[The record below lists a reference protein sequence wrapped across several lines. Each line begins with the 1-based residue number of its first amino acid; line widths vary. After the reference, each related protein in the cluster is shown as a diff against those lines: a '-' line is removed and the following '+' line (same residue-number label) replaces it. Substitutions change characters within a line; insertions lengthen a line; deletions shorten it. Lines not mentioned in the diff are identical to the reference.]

1 MRIIDYKLWNLTS
14 KTYRRILLFLRK
26 IIMGLSVYRWEL
38 EISETNKTYN
48 IRLFISKYKLSRIE
62 DKWLHR
68 ECDKFINTN
77 MDNEV

>member
-48 IRLFISKYKLSRIE
+48 IRFFISKGKLSRIE
-62 DKWLHR
+62 DRWLHR
-68 ECDKFINTN
+68 ECNKFINTN
-77 MDNEV
+77 E